1 MMNTTVKKITS
12 EVKRYAT
19 PEEVMREFKMEP
31 MTREESLNFLY
42 QAGIVTKKGNL
53 RKFYQS

>member
-1 MMNTTVKKITS
+1 MMNTT
-12 EVKRYAT
+12 VKRYAT

-53 RKFYQS
+53 RKFYQT